1 MVQVANGDAANKA
14 MAITSQ
20 ESQVEAPPHDSL
32 LAVKNL
38 KKSYGEIEVLHG
50 IDFDLRRGEIH
61 AILGE
66 NGAGKSTLVKCLSGF
81 EARNDGHLYVNT
93 KQEFSGS
100 DNSVV
105 PSIMTDNADTAQSIA
120 ARDWT
125 HASAEAA
132 GVVLIHQEFNLAE
145 QLSVAENI
153 FLGSELCGKGLA
165 SLFLDKK
172 KMNDLSRD
180 YLATLHCTID
190 PTTLV
195 SSLSVADKQMV
206 EIAKTLA
213 KDARVLILDEP
224 TAVLTQKESTALFE
238 LIDRLRGR
246 GVGIIYISHKLEE
259 IERIADRITV
269 IRDGDLV
276 GCYPTATLSKDD
288 MARLMVGRELSSLY
302 PKVPAPDEL
311 ASVALSIHGLHVAGA
326 SAPENFELRRGE
338 ILAFSGLVGSG
349 RTALFETLVGLRPAQ
364 LGSESKIFVHGE
376 EVRLNSFA
384 DARAHGVA
392 YLTKDRKGSGLLLN
406 KGLREN
412 FSLYALAHFAGII
425 IDTRAEQSAFE
436 KAVDR
441 FDIRMR
447 DTGVVA
453 GNLSGGNQQKLLLAK
468 MLETTPDIV
477 IVDEPT
483 RGIDIGTKSQIYH
496 FLAELA
502 AAGKAV
508 IIISSD
514 MSEVIGMAHRVA
526 VMHQGNIVGVLSGN
540 EITEHEIMRY
550 ATGLKAAAA

>member
-50 IDFDLRRGEIH
+50 IDFDLRGGEVH

-276 GCYPTATLSKDD
+276 GCYPAATLSKDD

-302 PKVPAPDEL
+302 PKLPAPDEL
-311 ASVALSIHGLHVAGA
+311 ASAALSIHGLHVAGV

>member
-276 GCYPTATLSKDD
+276 GCYPAATLSKDD

-302 PKVPAPDEL
+302 PKLPAPDEL

-364 LGSESKIFVHGE
+364 LGSELKILVQGE

-392 YLTKDRKGSGLLLN
+392 DLTKDRKGSGLLLN

>member
-1 MVQVANGDAANKA
+1 MGQVITSDVANTQMTNAVD
-14 MAITSQ
+14 
-20 ESQVEAPPHDSL
+20 EALNDTAPLAPL
-32 LAVKNL
+32 LAVQSL
-38 KKSYGEIEVLHG
+38 KKSYGDIEVLHG
-50 IDFDLRRGEIH
+50 IDFDLRRGEVH

-66 NGAGKSTLVKCLSGF
+66 NGAGKSTLVKCLAGF
-81 EARNDGHLYVNT
+81 EARNGGTLYVNAIQKLT
-93 KQEFSGS
+93 DAGSASFSLAS
-100 DNSVV
+100 ADNSV
-105 PSIMTDNADTAQSIA
+105 SAQSIA
-120 ARDWT
+120 VGEWT
-125 HASAEAA
+125 HAAAEAA

-153 FLGSELCGKGLA
+153 FLGNEIRLKGVV
-165 SLFLDKK
+165 SFFLDRKQ
-172 KMNDLSRD
+172 MRVRSRD

-190 PTTLV
+190 PDTLL
-195 SSLSVADKQMV
+195 SNLSVADKQMV

-224 TAVLTQKESTALFE
+224 TAVLTQKESAALFE
-238 LIDRLRGR
+238 LIDRLRER

-276 GCYPTATLSKDD
+276 GCYPAVDLSKDD

-302 PKVPAPDEL
+302 PQVPAPNESTN
-311 ASVALSIHGLHVAGA
+311 AALSVSGLHVEGTLA
-326 SAPENFELRRGE
+326 SESFELRCGE
-338 ILAFSGLVGSG
+338 ILAFSGLVSSG
-349 RTALFETLVGLRPAQ
+349 RTALFETLVGLRPAKA
-364 LGSESKIFVHGE
+364 GSCATIKVRGN
-376 EVRLNSFA
+376 EVRLGSLA
-384 DARAHGVA
+384 DARDQGVA
-392 YLTKDRKGSGLLLN
+392 YLTKDRKGSGLLLD

-412 FSLYALAHFAGII
+412 FSLFALEQFAGAI
-425 IDTRAEQSAFE
+425 IDTRAEQSAFD
-436 KAVDR
+436 KAVET

-468 MLETTPDIV
+468 MLETTPDIL
-477 IVDEPT
+477 IIDEPT

-502 AAGKAV
+502 AAGKALV
-508 IIISSD
+508 IISSD

-526 VMHQGNIVGVLSGN
+526 VMHQGAIAGVLSGD

-550 ATGLKAAAA
+550 ATGLKADAA

>member
-276 GCYPTATLSKDD
+276 GCYPAATLSKDD

-302 PKVPAPDEL
+302 PKLPAPDEL
-311 ASVALSIHGLHVAGA
+311 ASVALSIHGLHVAGV

-376 EVRLNSFA
+376 EVRVNSFA

>member
-1 MVQVANGDAANKA
+1 MVQAANSDVSNTV
-14 MAITSQ
+14 MAVMAQ
-20 ESQVEAPPHDSL
+20 ESQVDAPPRDSL
-32 LAVKNL
+32 LAVQNL

-50 IDFDLRRGEIH
+50 IDFDLRRGEVH

-93 KQEFSGS
+93 KQEFSGADIGVAPTS
-100 DNSVV
+100 
-105 PSIMTDNADTAQSIA
+105 MTNNADSAQAIA

-125 HASAEAA
+125 HAAAEAA

-153 FLGSELCGKGLA
+153 FLGSELRGTGLA
-165 SLFLDKK
+165 SLFIDKK
-172 KMNDLSRD
+172 KMNELSRD

-190 PTTLV
+190 PATLV
-195 SSLSVADKQMV
+195 SDLSVADKQMV

-224 TAVLTQKESTALFE
+224 TAVLTQKESAALFE

-276 GCYPTATLSKDD
+276 GCYPAATLSKDD

-302 PKVPAPDEL
+302 PKVPAPYES
-311 ASVALSIHGLHVAGA
+311 ASVALSVRGLHVAGA
-326 SAPENFELRRGE
+326 SEPENFELRRGE

-349 RTALFETLVGLRPAQ
+349 RTALFETLVGLRSAQ
-364 LGSESKIFVHGE
+364 LGSESKIFVKGK

-436 KAVDR
+436 KAVET

-526 VMHQGNIVGVLSGN
+526 VMHQGNIVGVLSGD

>member
-93 KQEFSGS
+93 KQEFSDS

-105 PSIMTDNADTAQSIA
+105 PSTMTGNADTAQSIA

-276 GCYPTATLSKDD
+276 GCYPAATLSKDD

-302 PKVPAPDEL
+302 PKLPAPDEL

-364 LGSESKIFVHGE
+364 LGSELKILVQGE

-392 YLTKDRKGSGLLLN
+392 YLTKDRKGRGLLLN

>member
-1 MVQVANGDAANKA
+1 MVQVTIDDASNT
-14 MAITSQ
+14 AIAGTAH
-20 ESQVEAPPHDSL
+20 ETHGNTPPRDSL
-32 LAVKNL
+32 LAVQKL
-38 KKSYGEIEVLHG
+38 KKSYGDIEVLHG
-50 IDFDLRRGEIH
+50 IDFALRRGEVH

-66 NGAGKSTLVKCLSGF
+66 NGAGKSTLVKCLAGF
-81 EARNDGHLYVNT
+81 EARNEGQLYVST
-93 KQEFSGS
+93 KQEFSG
-100 DNSVV
+100 
-105 PSIMTDNADTAQSIA
+105 ADSGAGSSTIADSAVSAQLITAK
-120 ARDWT
+120 DWT
-125 HASAEAA
+125 HAAAEAA

-153 FLGSELCGKGLA
+153 FLGSELRGRGLA

-172 KMNDLSRD
+172 QMIDLSRD

-190 PTTLV
+190 PATLV

-224 TAVLTQKESTALFE
+224 TAVLTQKESAALFE

-276 GCYPTATLSKDD
+276 GCYPAATLSKDD

-302 PKVPAPDEL
+302 PKVPAPHES
-311 ASVALSIHGLHVAGA
+311 ASVALSVHGLHVAGA
-326 SAPENFELRRGE
+326 SAPESFELRRGE

-349 RTALFETLVGLRPAQ
+349 RTALFETLVGLRPARS
-364 LGSESKIFVHGE
+364 GSESKIFVQGN
-376 EVRLNSFA
+376 EVRLTQFA
-384 DARAHGVA
+384 DARANGIA

-412 FSLYALAHFAGII
+412 FSLFALAQFAGVL
-425 IDTRAEQSAFE
+425 IDTRAEQSAFD
-436 KAVDR
+436 KAVDT

-468 MLETTPDIV
+468 MLETEPDIV

-502 AAGKAV
+502 AAGKALV
-508 IIISSD
+508 ILSSD

-526 VMHQGNIVGVLSGN
+526 VMHQGNIAGVLSGN

>member
-246 GVGIIYISHKLEE
+246 GVGVIYISHKLEE

-276 GCYPTATLSKDD
+276 GCYPAATLSKDD

-302 PKVPAPDEL
+302 PKLPAPDEL
-311 ASVALSIHGLHVAGA
+311 ASVALSIHGLHVAGV

-376 EVRLNSFA
+376 EVRVNSFA

>member
-50 IDFDLRRGEIH
+50 IDFDLRGGEVH

-120 ARDWT
+120 SRDWT

-276 GCYPTATLSKDD
+276 GCYPAATLSKDD

-364 LGSESKIFVHGE
+364 LGSESKILVQGE